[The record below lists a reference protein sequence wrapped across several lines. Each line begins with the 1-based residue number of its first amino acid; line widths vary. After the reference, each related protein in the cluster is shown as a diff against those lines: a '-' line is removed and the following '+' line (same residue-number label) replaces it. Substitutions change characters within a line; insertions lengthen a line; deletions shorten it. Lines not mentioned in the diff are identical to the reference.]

1 MKDVERIAFWGKIV
15 GVVISVYGIVVVIQ
29 GLLTSI
35 VGAIPGV
42 LAILVG
48 SFIFSTAEH
57 AKKYIGSKGK
67 LSPEIHELLK
77 FIGKS
82 FLFLGII
89 VCIFILSYGIYVIA
103 EW

>member
-1 MKDVERIAFWGKIV
+1 MKDVERIAFWGKLV
-15 GVVISVYGIVVVIQ
+15 GVVISVYGIVVAFQ
-29 GLLTSI
+29 GLISSW
-35 VGAIPGV
+35 VGGIPGV

-57 AKKYIGSKGK
+57 AKKYMDSKGHI
-67 LSPEIHELLK
+67 PQEIHELLK

-89 VCIFILSYGIYVIA
+89 VCIFILFYGMYLII